1 MALGLFTL
9 QLVSAVNQSLSKAK
23 VSAEVSRQ
31 VIQEVK
37 DGTVTFNLLA
47 YTLMSL
53 FVVYF
58 ALFKARSHRGRAA
71 LIVFKILIHGISLS
85 SM

>member
-9 QLVSAVNQSLSKAK
+9 QIESAVNQSLSKSK
-23 VSAEVSRQ
+23 VSAVVSRQ
-31 VIQEVK
+31 VIQDVRAAA
-37 DGTVTFNLLA
+37 VTFNLLA

-58 ALFKARSHRGRAA
+58 AFFQS
-71 LIVFKILIHGISLS
+71 KI
-85 SM
+85 